1 MILFYGYKNTTSDK
15 NPQYFLINLQT
26 EHVVRIMAEHN
37 ELGQLGE
44 LLAADYLR
52 RKGYVIAHS
61 NWRSG
66 HKELDLIARLDDL
79 VVFVEVKTRRDDVY
93 GQPED
98 AVNRLKIRR
107 IIDSADAYVRRF
119 NIDGPI
125 RFDIITVIKNSS
137 EVRIEH
143 IEDAFQATMF

>member
-1 MILFYGYKNTTSDK
+1 
-15 NPQYFLINLQT
+15 
-26 EHVVRIMAEHN
+26 MAEHN

-52 RKGYVIAHS
+52 RKGYVIMHS

-66 HKELDLIARLDDL
+66 HKELDLIARRDDL
-79 VVFVEVKTRRDDVY
+79 VVFVEVKTRRDNVY

-98 AVNRLKIRR
+98 AVTRRKIRR
-107 IIDSADAYVRRF
+107 IVDSADAYVRRF

-125 RFDIITVIKNSS
+125 RFDIITVIKNDS